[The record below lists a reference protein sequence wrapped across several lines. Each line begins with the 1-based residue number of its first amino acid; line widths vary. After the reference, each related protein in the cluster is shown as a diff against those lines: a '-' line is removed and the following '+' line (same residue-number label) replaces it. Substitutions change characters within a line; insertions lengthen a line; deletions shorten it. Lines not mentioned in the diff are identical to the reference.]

1 MLALC
6 LRKFGVTFFLT
17 KPSSA
22 AEIPFVQ
29 LKALVVT

>member
-6 LRKFGVTFFLT
+6 LRKFGVTFLT
-17 KPSSA
+17 NPSSDT
-22 AEIPFVQ
+22 EIPFVQ